1 MAYSIKKNKENNM
14 KEIETINKLIES
26 INELQAGEGRCREFA
41 IVITKL
47 EEAVHWLEHR
57 QSKLVT

>member
-1 MAYSIKKNKENNM
+1 M

-26 INELQAGEGRCREFA
+26 INELQAGEKRCREFA

-47 EEAVHWLEHR
+47 EESVHWLEHR
-57 QSKLVT
+57 QSKLVA